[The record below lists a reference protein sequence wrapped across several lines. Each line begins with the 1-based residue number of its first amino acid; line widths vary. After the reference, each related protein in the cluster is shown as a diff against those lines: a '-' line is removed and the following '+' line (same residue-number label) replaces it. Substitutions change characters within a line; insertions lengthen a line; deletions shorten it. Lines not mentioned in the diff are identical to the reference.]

1 MNALSR
7 RGLALALAL
16 FVLAGCSRLDPVGTD
31 LRTLNQTAQ
40 AAMASANVQ
49 DAMARLQSASTPAEK
64 AAILR
69 ESSATIGRA
78 QADLLK
84 VEMHSEEVRAIQS
97 RMVSGFG
104 KLSTGARSAADA
116 FERSASDDLARA
128 REQMRDGQVE
138 FIAAGQAMVDL
149 ARRRSVDLT
158 TKP

>member
-1 MNALSR
+1 MNSLSR
-7 RGLALALAL
+7 LGLALVMA
-16 FVLAGCSRLDPVGTD
+16 FTVLTGCSRLDPVGTD

-40 AAMASANVQ
+40 AAMASADVQ
-49 DAMARLQSASTPAEK
+49 AAMARLQSASTPAEK

-69 ESSATIGRA
+69 ESSAAIGRA

-84 VEMHSEEVRAIQS
+84 AEMHSDEVRAIQG

-116 FERSASDDLARA
+116 FERSATDELAKA
-128 REQMRDGQVE
+128 REQMRDGQME

-158 TKP
+158 AKP